1 MLFRSLSEAASF
13 AVALIRAGA
22 GVELIGPDLVVP
34 LGHGRP
40 HLRRV
45 LTALALYQPSGPG
58 EPASLEAVRNGQ
70 RLREIR
76 VPLA

>member
-1 MLFRSLSEAASF
+1 
-13 AVALIRAGA
+13 
-22 GVELIGPDLVVP
+22 VELAGPDLFVP

-45 LTALALYQPSGPG
+45 LAALALY
-58 EPASLEAVRNGQ
+58 EPAAPGAGRAPAVPRADGASSLGPR

>member
-1 MLFRSLSEAASF
+1 M
-13 AVALIRAGA
+13 ALIRAGA
-22 GVELIGPDLVVP
+22 GVELIGPDLFVP

-45 LTALALYQPSGPG
+45 LTALALYEPAAPGSATAAPGDG
-58 EPASLEAVRNGQ
+58 EPSVGPR

-76 VPLA
+76 VRLA

>member
-1 MLFRSLSEAASF
+1 
-13 AVALIRAGA
+13 
-22 GVELIGPDLVVP
+22 VELAGPDLLVP

-45 LTALALYQPSGPG
+45 LTALALYAPAVPGAGRAPAAPPANEASSLGP
-58 EPASLEAVRNGQ
+58 R

-76 VPLA
+76 VPLV